1 MCVCVLAVYIR
12 AVCIQYIARKERERV
27 RNGDELLAVG
37 CCWGYWSSA
46 LALCCGCCCF
56 WAEPRPDL
64 RSLSWW
70 NRKKT
75 TSAETLD
82 SLLYSSTLY
91 NLKRER
97 ARACIAYDIALDILY
112 YTHCTRKREEGDT
125 HTDILPSD
133 AVVYI
138 YRIERE
144 EIRRESSN
152 DLWLGL

>member
-82 SLLYSSTLY
+82 SLLYSSALY

-97 ARACIAYDIALDILY
+97 ARASIAYDIALDATIH
-112 YTHCTRKREEGDT
+112 TAQEKEKRET
-125 HTDILPSD
+125 HTQIFYLLMLS
-133 AVVYI
+133 YI